1 MRRGSH
7 GFSVR
12 GEAAALLALGR
23 LLCMDLR
30 RGWMTECISAVRMSE
45 EDPARAM
52 AAGHRD
58 KNRGELDRGRGQGG
72 G

>member
-1 MRRGSH
+1 
-7 GFSVR
+7 
-12 GEAAALLALGR
+12 
-23 LLCMDLR
+23 MDLR
-30 RGWMTECISAVRMSE
+30 REWMTERVSAVRMSE

-52 AAGHRD
+52 AADHGD